1 MGTTSPR
8 AMFLG
13 LDAMRGVAAVSVML
27 YHFSPFLSAG
37 IILPGA
43 YLAVDLFFVLSGFV
57 ICHAY
62 HAKLEAGMGVS
73 RFCAVRLIRLYP
85 LYIAATTLGLL
96 YIVARTA
103 LLHQAWAGSVPTLQ
117 TLVLSI
123 LFLPNP
129 SDHVGLTGLF
139 PFDLAAWSLF
149 FELAVNLAYAVSVGW
164 LTTRRLVFIAIGAS
178 VGLIIALFIYGSLDL
193 GMTRR
198 TLLGGGFRVLFS
210 FTAGVLIYRFR
221 LASPAARI
229 KVPFALEGLL
239 LFLIATFLVHPIGA
253 WAGPFDLLCIVV
265 AFPVAILV
273 GSRIEPALT
282 PRFSALLGYLSY
294 PVYVLHT
301 PIALIVA
308 GIWKVSAASDPTAA
322 MPLSGGMMV
331 VAVLLGSYCLTRW
344 YDVPL
349 RAWLTIRLL
358 KSSGRLPVQLGTGA
372 TTPSTAAS

>member
-27 YHFSPFLSAG
+27 YHFSPFLSAD

-85 LYIAATTLGLL
+85 LYIAATILGLL
-96 YIVARTA
+96 YIVARTV
-103 LLHQAWAGSVPTLQ
+103 LLHQ
-117 TLVLSI
+117 
-123 LFLPNP
+123 
-129 SDHVGLTGLF
+129 
-139 PFDLAAWSLF
+139 
-149 FELAVNLAYAVSVGW
+149 
-164 LTTRRLVFIAIGAS
+164 
-178 VGLIIALFIYGSLDL
+178 
-193 GMTRR
+193 
-198 TLLGGGFRVLFS
+198 
-210 FTAGVLIYRFR
+210 
-221 LASPAARI
+221 
-229 KVPFALEGLL
+229 
-239 LFLIATFLVHPIGA
+239 A
-253 WAGPFDLLCIVV
+253 WAGPFDLLCIAV

-331 VAVLLGSYCLTRW
+331 VAVLLGSYGLTRW

-349 RAWLTIRLL
+349 RAWLTTRLL
-358 KSSGRLPVQLGTGA
+358 KGSGRLPVQLGTGA

>member
-27 YHFSPFLSAG
+27 YHFSPFLSAD

-62 HAKLEAGMGVS
+62 HAKLQAGMGVS

-164 LTTRRLVFIAIGAS
+164 LTTRRLVFIA
-178 VGLIIALFIYGSLDL
+178 

-198 TLLGGGFRVLFS
+198 TLLGGGFRVVFS

-239 LFLIATFLVHPIGA
+239 LFLIAIFLVHPTGL

-349 RAWLTIRLL
+349 RAWLTTRLL
-358 KSSGRLPVQLGTGA
+358 KGSGRLPVQLGTGA